1 MYIRRKLTKSALRP
15 ALPLRTEAN
24 AINKN
29 VNASAAGNSVP
40 QACYVC
46 AYFATLLQCQ
56 SWEARMRKFTL
67 LLATA
72 FLVIGAGPL
81 AADTIYTYDELGRL
95 SKVCYDNGKQLVY
108 TYDQAGNRTQVVT
121 QGTCS

>member
-1 MYIRRKLTKSALRP
+1 
-15 ALPLRTEAN
+15 
-24 AINKN
+24 
-29 VNASAAGNSVP
+29 
-40 QACYVC
+40 
-46 AYFATLLQCQ
+46 
-56 SWEARMRKFTL
+56 MRKFTL